1 MTIPL
6 ERMDV
11 GKCYLTSDQRV
22 VQVMQFLSSGSLS
35 YRFRRADATPPFR
48 WTGAIAFHVRPFRPV
63 REVPCN
69 WTPEREPGAE

>member
-1 MTIPL
+1 MSIPPG
-6 ERMDV
+6 RMEA
-11 GKCYLTSDQRV
+11 GKCYLTSDGRV
-22 VQVMQFLSSGSLS
+22 VRILQFLSNGSLA

-63 REVPCN
+63 REVPCD